1 MKVLISGACGF
12 VGGYLARYLIE
23 SHEGITI
30 VGLDNLARS
39 GSETNRVSLKRL
51 GVQLF
56 HGDIRMASD
65 LETLPLTDWVID
77 AAAQPSVLPAD
88 AADREQAMAWFDAE
102 APQALTELVGGEGQP
117 GVEPWEQPR
126 RGRWRADA
134 TVGTAGADETVEELV
149 EGRGDFER
157 CRPEVQARYV
167 GSGFHL
173 VAG

>member
-1 MKVLISGACGF
+1 MGGATAALS
-12 VGGYLARYLIE
+12 VGGGGRAEEPCGVGCPVRA
-23 SHEGITI
+23 SH
-30 VGLDNLARS
+30 
-39 GSETNRVSLKRL
+39 
-51 GVQLF
+51 
-56 HGDIRMASD
+56 
-65 LETLPLTDWVID
+65 
-77 AAAQPSVLPAD
+77 AAPAD
-88 AADREQAMAWFDAE
+88 SCAWGEAQCLGQHGGGQAGGQVDEGGAPTRGWFDAE

-173 VAG
+173 VVKDHVNM